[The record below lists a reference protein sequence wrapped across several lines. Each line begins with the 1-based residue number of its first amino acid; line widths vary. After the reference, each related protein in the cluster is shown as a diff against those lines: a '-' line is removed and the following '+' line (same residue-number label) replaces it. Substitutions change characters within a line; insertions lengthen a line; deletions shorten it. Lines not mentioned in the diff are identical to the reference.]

1 MRCTGRGKK
10 LRGAWRQRED
20 QREPEELVQDL
31 SLLHRIGH
39 AGTTNPSE
47 LNEIMPTLMSKKREM
62 DYNCRN
68 VKTARARNNST
79 STMGR

>member
-10 LRGAWRQRED
+10 LRGAWRQRE
-20 QREPEELVQDL
+20 RSEEPEELVQDL

-39 AGTTNPSE
+39 AGHDQSPSE

-62 DYNCRN
+62 GLPI
-68 VKTARARNNST
+68 VGT
-79 STMGR
+79 